1 MSHGPVPG
9 LARNESL
16 FIAERRGVVHGH
28 VHMKGNI
35 CDLSII
41 SPGLVAFVCAM
52 RLVKLSSTVD
62 DILHGFAAA
71 IARLRLIVSALVVS
85 RELWLRTPRGK
96 WRFFRILEAGIQEL
110 DCNGDPIPDG
120 TSPGG
125 FALPARGSPADSSC
139 AVPGNSG
146 SMEVPEILPALKNM
160 LQKTGPDATQKQLHK
175 PVAPAVSAAPLP
187 EYHEPDVCPGNRTTT
202 VPASI
207 PAAVPAPDPGRDP
220 TAAPEPEQTPSP
232 GVNIEL
238 IRRFMRWRTEKLRKG
253 TGSA

>member
-125 FALPARGSPADSSC
+125 FALPARGSPADSCC
-139 AVPGNSG
+139 AVVGNRG
-146 SMEVPEILPALKNM
+146 SMEAPEGICALNN
-160 LQKTGPDATQKQLHK
+160 QVRKTIPDAGQKQLQRA
-175 PVAPAVSAAPLP
+175 VVPAVLPAPP
-187 EYHEPDVCPGNRTTT
+187 EPGDNSGNRTTP

-220 TAAPEPEQTPSP
+220 AAAPEPEQTPPP

-238 IRRFMRWRTEKLRKG
+238 IRRFMRWRREKRRKG